1 MCWAP
6 VMYKSL
12 YKELAKD
19 RQYKDRISALSGFLI
34 LWKMQTCH
42 SSQIKYKYIIKV
54 HDKNYRHGWEGDQL
68 SVGETW
74 MAFELDLKG
83 KWMWEGHLEIG
94 VY

>member
-42 SSQIKYKYIIKV
+42 SSQIKYKYTMFSAKAIQYNKDV
-54 HDKNYRHGWEGDQL
+54 NYSQVELWIQCNSNKTQL
-68 SVGETW
+68 SISW
-74 MAFELDLKG
+74 
-83 KWMWEGHLEIG
+83 KW
-94 VY
+94 VS